1 MFKIL
6 MFVVGVCALFFITG
20 DAIFTVTNGLG
31 DSQEL
36 IAAILIAVL
45 SKPIIE
51 RLMD

>member
-6 MFVVGVCALFFITG
+6 MIVVGVCALFFVTG
-20 DAIFTVTNGLG
+20 DALFMVTNGLG
-31 DSQEL
+31 EYQDF
-36 IAAILIAVL
+36 IGAILIAVL